1 MVKADN
7 LVVRYDGLGI
17 LVWASGL
24 GDGLGAGRGIYYTLI
39 DVMDFSDR
47 FV

>member
-24 GDGLGAGRGIYYTLI
+24 GDGVGGGAGHLLYSHSCDG
-39 DVMDFSDR
+39 F
-47 FV
+47 F